1 MSLLS
6 CHLFFSSSLAFL
18 RLSHLSPP
26 PPPPPPP
33 PPSSPSSPP
42 SPPLPLPP
50 PPFYF
55 STQLSVPEAAIFKV
69 GKFQEHPD
77 IPDCLSE
84 DAKNLLLGLV
94 ACVAV

>member
-26 PPPPPPP
+26 PPP
-33 PPSSPSSPP
+33 SPP

-50 PPFYF
+50 PPFSF
-55 STQLSVPEAAIFKV
+55 STQLSVLEAAIFKV

-94 ACVAV
+94 ACVAL